1 LVGARKAS
9 MHETVAPT
17 PLCAA
22 HAAAADWL
30 ALEETADRRSP
41 AQGWNDE
48 PGGLAE
54 RMAARHGGR
63 TYSVLVTGPLGEVQR
78 AMYVFLEFGDDAVPG
93 VPLAVIEASSALG
106 RTGSA
111 TGWPRLVGASSYGLG
126 ELIRAALNGGA
137 QRILL
142 DCDDSAALDGGA
154 GMAQALGARL
164 LDRRGWPIGHGAVEL
179 GRLARIDL
187 SRLDPRLAR
196 VRMQAAVDWSLTLL
210 GPSGVVDAQRGR
222 FGADE
227 AASLTAALERYALRL
242 FDATG
247 VEVANLPGGG
257 SAGGAAAAAGAL
269 LGARLVPRGHWA
281 SIT

>member
-1 LVGARKAS
+1 
-9 MHETVAPT
+9 MHETAAPI
-17 PLCAA
+17 PPCAA
-22 HAAAADWL
+22 QAAAADWL

-142 DCDDSAALDGGA
+142 DCDDSVGLDGGA

-164 LDRRGWPIGHGAVEL
+164 LDRRGWPIDHGPAEL

-210 GPSGVVDAQRGR
+210 GASGVVDAQRGR
-222 FGADE
+222 FGADA

-257 SAGGAAAAAGAL
+257 SAGGAAASAGAL